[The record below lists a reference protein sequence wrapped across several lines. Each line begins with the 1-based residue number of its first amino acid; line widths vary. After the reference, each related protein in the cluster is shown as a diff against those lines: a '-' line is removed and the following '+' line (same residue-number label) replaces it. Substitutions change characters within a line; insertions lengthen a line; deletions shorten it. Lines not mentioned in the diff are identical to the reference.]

1 MSHGCAGDGLGFGER
16 KRLLKTLKKPALA
29 RLAQELGL
37 PEGRAEDMRAALL
50 PHAKKEWFELS

>member
-1 MSHGCAGDGLGFGER
+1 MPGGGLGVGER

-29 RLAQELGL
+29 KLAQQLGL

-50 PHAKKEWFELS
+50 PHAKPEWFE